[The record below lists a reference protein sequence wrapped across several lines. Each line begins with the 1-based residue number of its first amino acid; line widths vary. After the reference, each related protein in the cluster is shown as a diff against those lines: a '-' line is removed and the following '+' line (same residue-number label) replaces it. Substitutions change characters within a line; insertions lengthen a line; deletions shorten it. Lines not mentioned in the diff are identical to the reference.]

1 MQQQLQPSGKT
12 SFWYCK
18 GTSSNYLTS
27 QKIAKILFAGLITTS
42 LNSCNIIARGYR
54 VPGTSFFCRLPS
66 WLRKTKDMHK
76 PTKQK
81 EVSRP
86 LSEFRDGNN
95 CTVGFAS
102 LAGGEFGNHEDV
114 CNAETQ
120 VNHIPNCYEGD
131 IFHNYSLVVD
141 ELGCSAFVSIQ
152 PCDYEASESLSSSD
166 KASCQRLVR
175 LEARPCHEILLL
187 QSAQDIWS
195 KIQEVKRYQSQF
207 GHNVNLYPRVWEES
221 TDRNR
226 KSIRNRSSGSVH
238 TITAMQFNTLAE
250 GLSAGPSIKTPFHA
264 DPLQSTAKR
273 NGVESPVPYGG
284 FDKVPNPEI
293 TLDFSLRRWRLL
305 EVILSS
311 IKDNESGSDDSSPW
325 SSCPGI
331 LALEEVDRFYGFFRP
346 ALAKFGYDGIFS
358 EKPAAP
364 GVPLGFYSDGCAL
377 FWKTDVFEKR
387 SSCKKSY
394 GFGKQVYLIAVL
406 RHKPTGRDL
415 VIAVTHLKAQDSETT
430 EKIRTLQAREL
441 VKEVSHVAQGLLSRS
456 EDNSRDVTRR
466 DDSSVGKVPI
476 LLLGDFNAEPYGE
489 YRACI
494 PSIIGQNV
502 EVRNNIAENA
512 MLKQNSTHVCCT
524 FRSAY
529 NYGADSFTTWK
540 TRGDKTVKRV
550 IDYIF
555 HNCQVPS
562 ACGPAGMRCTHTL
575 SVPPEQDM
583 ETTFLPGFRNPSDH
597 LMIAAKFEI

>member
-1 MQQQLQPSGKT
+1 M
-12 SFWYCK
+12 
-18 GTSSNYLTS
+18 
-27 QKIAKILFAGLITTS
+27 
-42 LNSCNIIARGYR
+42 
-54 VPGTSFFCRLPS
+54 
-66 WLRKTKDMHK
+66 
-76 PTKQK
+76 
-81 EVSRP
+81 
-86 LSEFRDGNN
+86 
-95 CTVGFAS
+95 
-102 LAGGEFGNHEDV
+102 AGGEFGNHEDV

-120 VNHIPNCYEGD
+120 VNHVPNCCEEST
-131 IFHNYSLVVD
+131 FHDYSLVVD
-141 ELGCSAFVSIQ
+141 ELGCSAFESIE
-152 PCDYEASESLSSSD
+152 PCDYEASGSRSSND
-166 KASCQRLVR
+166 RASCQRLVR
-175 LEARPCHEILLL
+175 LEAGPCKEILSL
-187 QSAQDIWS
+187 QSAQDVWS
-195 KIQEVKRYQSQF
+195 KILEVKRYQSQF
-207 GHNVNLYPRVWEES
+207 GHNVNLYPRVWEAS

-226 KSIRNRSSGSVH
+226 KSIRNISSRSIH

-250 GLSAGPSIKTPFHA
+250 GLSAGPNIKTPFHA
-264 DPLQSTAKR
+264 DPLQSTANR

-311 IKDNESGSDDSSPW
+311 IKDNNSEIDDSSPW
-325 SSCPGI
+325 SCCPDI

-346 ALAKFGYDGIFS
+346 ALAKFGYDGIFA

-387 SSCKKSY
+387 SFCKKSY
-394 GFGKQVYLIAVL
+394 GCGKQVYLIAVL

-415 VIAVTHLKAQDSETT
+415 VIAVTHLKAQDSEPT

-441 VKEVSHVAQGLLSRS
+441 VTEVSHVAQGLLSRS
-456 EDNSRDVTRR
+456 EDNASRDVTQR
-466 DDSSVGKVPI
+466 DDSSVEKVPI
-476 LLLGDFNAEPYGE
+476 LLLGDFNAEPHGE

-494 PSIIGQNV
+494 PSIIGQNA
-502 EVRNNIAENA
+502 EDRNNIAENA
-512 MLKQNSTHVCCT
+512 MLTKNSTRVCCT

-562 ACGPAGMRCTHTL
+562 APASTFSDRLLDCGPSGMRCTHTL
-575 SVPPEQDM
+575 SVPPKQVM
-583 ETTFLPGFRNPSDH
+583 ESTFLPGFRNPSDH
-597 LMIAAKFEI
+597 LMIAAKFDIQSKFSP